1 MSNALKGEE
10 NWQRDSCLY
19 LAKWDEL
26 IGETPLSRNLSF
38 IDFLYHTADP
48 SGNFISENKRA

>member
-1 MSNALKGEE
+1 MSNAFKGEE
-10 NWQRDSCLY
+10 NWQRDGCLY

-38 IDFLYHTADP
+38 INFQYHTADL
-48 SGNFISENKRA
+48 SGKLTSENKRA